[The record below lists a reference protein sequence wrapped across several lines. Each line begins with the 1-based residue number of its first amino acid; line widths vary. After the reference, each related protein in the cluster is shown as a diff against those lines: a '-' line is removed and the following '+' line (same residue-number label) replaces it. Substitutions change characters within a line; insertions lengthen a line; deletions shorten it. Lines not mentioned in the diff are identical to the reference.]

1 MKKVLP
7 LICLDSNE
15 LLRFQVVPAKSGD
28 PTLVYREDTGCPVYL
43 HSKYDPLAEGG
54 EFARARNISPGDRVL
69 LYGLGLG
76 YHVKAVLQRVGRAGR
91 VTVVEGNRA
100 VIYLAYNKGLL
111 RELLNS
117 PNFKLV
123 YSEDEA
129 ELKNRLAEELEYI
142 IGFIEA
148 GQGKF
153 FIHGPSLRVLPSLL
167 AKIKELLKECKV
179 AADSMAGA
187 AQVMARNLACN
198 KNLCGAIP
206 GIEVLFDRFAK
217 VPLFLIAAGPSLTDA
232 LPYLKMIGE
241 KALLFAVGT
250 AVKPLF
256 SQGIEPHMAVIVD
269 PYKAVAAQ
277 LAGVEASFPLV
288 FLPTACAEAVA
299 NYRGPKIAAFQAGH
313 PGVEALARQLNRP
326 LLETGGS
333 VATAALEI
341 ALKMGADP
349 VVFVGQDLAYI
360 EGRSHARGTIHER
373 SPFPIHIGIQVEGNA
388 GEEVVTSTSWNICRR
403 WLERRIARESGRTFI
418 NTSLRGARING
429 TEVMPVEEA
438 VARFCRREL
447 PLRATLSHLLT
458 YR

>member
-7 LICLDSNE
+7 LIRLDNSE
-15 LLRFQVVPAKSGD
+15 LLNFQVVPAKSGD
-28 PTLVYREDTGCPVYL
+28 PTLVYREDAGCSVYL
-43 HSKYDPLAEGG
+43 HSKYDPLAEGE
-54 EFARARNISPGDRVL
+54 EFARGRDISPGDRVL

-76 YHVKAVLQRVGRAGR
+76 YHARAILQRVGQAGR

-100 VIYLAYNKGLL
+100 VIYFALKKGLL
-111 RELLNS
+111 SELLNS

-129 ELKNRLAEELEYI
+129 GLKNRLIEELEDI
-142 IGFIEA
+142 ISLVEA

-153 FIHGPSLRVLPSLL
+153 IIHDPSLRVLPPSL

-179 AADSMAGA
+179 AADSTAGA
-187 AQVMARNLACN
+187 TQVMAWNFACN
-198 KNLCGAIP
+198 KDLCTAIP
-206 GIEVLFDRFAK
+206 GIEALFGRFTG
-217 VPLFLIAAGPSLTDA
+217 VPLFLIAAGPSLTEA
-232 LPYLKMIGE
+232 LPFLKIIGE

-250 AVKPLF
+250 AVKPLLNY
-256 SQGIEPHMAVIVD
+256 GIEPHMAIIVD

-288 FLPTACAEAVA
+288 FLPTACAEAVVG
-299 NYRGPKIAAFQAGH
+299 YKGPKIAAFQAGH
-313 PGVEALARQLNRP
+313 PGVEELARHLNKP

-341 ALKMGADP
+341 ALNMGANP
-349 VVFVGQDLAYI
+349 VIFVGQDLAYMN
-360 EGRSHARGTIHER
+360 GRSHAQGTIHER
-373 SPFPIHIGIQVEGNA
+373 TPFPVHISIKVAGNT
-388 GEEVVTSTSWNICRR
+388 GEDVITATSWNICRR
-403 WLERRIARESGRTFI
+403 WLERRIAREGGRRFI